1 MNIPKGRHL
10 SIIGHLL
17 AHFVRS
23 PESGVACSSVPF
35 FFHHPL
41 VLELDLGNFFHH
53 FLMHTLFI
61 QDLFISG
68 NLSYCLHTYDTPLHF
83 TLMLHEYTQPT
94 LSDNDHSF
102 L

>member
-1 MNIPKGRHL
+1 MNIPKGIL
-10 SIIGHLL
+10 FG
-17 AHFVRS
+17 VRS
-23 PESGVACSSVPF
+23 PALLAILF
-35 FFHHPL
+35 LFFHHPL

-53 FLMHTLFI
+53 FLIHTLFI

>member
-53 FLMHTLFI
+53 FLMH
-61 QDLFISG
+61 
-68 NLSYCLHTYDTPLHF
+68 NLSSKIFLSQETFLIVYI
-83 TLMLHEYTQPT
+83 LMPSSLYF
-94 LSDNDHSF
+94 DVA
-102 L
+102 